1 MIKRETIEK
10 IFDTARVEEVIG
22 DFVNLKR
29 AGSNLKAY
37 SPFNDEKTPSFMV
50 SPSKQ
55 IWKDFSSGKGGN
67 VISFLM
73 EHERMTYPE
82 ALRWLAKRYNIEIE
96 EETQSAEDQQKQTER
111 EAMFLVL
118 EFAKNWFKTQLFDT
132 DAGKSVGLS
141 YFKSRGFRQET
152 LQLFETGFSPDQ
164 RDAFTKAALNKG
176 FKKDFLIKTGLT
188 LERND
193 RLIDRFRGRIM
204 FPIHSLSGRV
214 LGFGGRILDSSKK
227 TAKYINSPENEI
239 YHKSKIL
246 YGIYQAKQQIVK
258 DDQCILV
265 EGYTDVMA
273 FHQAGIKNTVASS
286 GTALTVEQIQL
297 IKRLTKNIL
306 VIFDGDR
313 AGISA
318 ALRGIDM
325 ILEQGLNVKVLLLPD
340 GEDPDSFSKKVS
352 TDELILYIADNTQ
365 DFINFKAAL
374 LQKEAQNDP
383 VKKGELIRNII
394 ESIAK
399 IPNPIQQEIYVKEVA
414 RIMEISE
421 QVLFRELAL
430 VLKGIAKRA
439 EKDALRQKQQ
449 ETLKPVAKQQ
459 PEIPSLTKREILER
473 EIIKLLLLY
482 GNKEIAVEDWDVKEI
497 PEDNSEPV
505 IEKFM
510 RTTVVADEIYKQ
522 LQEDEMEF
530 SNPVFKKLYQLII
543 PKSLERQ
550 NIDTA
555 QLMPELS
562 DEESRMISDIL
573 MDEQKYELANWADR
587 QIEVKSKEATL
598 GWHVMDVLLNLRRLL
613 IQDLINEKKEIF
625 KNEPS
630 DSDRINI
637 FNEIKDYLFLFR
649 LVSTK
654 LFRLA

>member
-1 MIKRETIEK
+1 MIKQETIEK

-29 AGSNLKAY
+29 AGSNLKGY
-37 SPFNDEKTPSFMV
+37 SPFNDEKSPSFMV

-96 EETQSAEDQQKQTER
+96 ETEQTDEERQKQTER
-111 EAMFLVL
+111 ESLFLVL
-118 EFAKNWFKTQLFDT
+118 EFAKNWFKEQLFDT
-132 DAGKSVGLS
+132 EIGQSVGLG
-141 YFKSRGFRQET
+141 YFKERGFRQET
-152 LQLFETGFSPDQ
+152 LKTFETGFSPEAF
-164 RDAFTKAALNKG
+164 DALTQAAIKKG
-176 FKKDFLIKTGLT
+176 FKKDFLIKSGLT
-188 LERND
+188 IERNGK
-193 RLIDRFRGRIM
+193 LIDRFRGRIM
-204 FPIHSLSGRV
+204 FPILSMSGRV
-214 LGFGGRILDSSKK
+214 LGFGGRILNSSFK
-227 TAKYINSPENEI
+227 TAKYINSPENKV

-246 YGIYQAKQQIVK
+246 YGIYQAKQSIVK
-258 DDQCILV
+258 EDQCILV

-273 FHQAGIKNTVASS
+273 FHQAGINNVVASS

-313 AGISA
+313 AGINA

-352 TDELILYIADNTQ
+352 TEELILYLANNTQ

-374 LQKEAQNDP
+374 LQEEAANDP
-383 VKKGELIRNII
+383 IKKGELIRNII

-399 IPNPIQQEIYVKEVA
+399 IPNSIQQEIYVKEVA
-414 RIMEISE
+414 RIMAISE
-421 QVLFRELAL
+421 KVLFKELAL
-430 VLKGIAKRA
+430 VLKGFQSRQ
-439 EKDALRQKQQ
+439 EKDVLRQKQR
-449 ETLKPVAKQQ
+449 ETLKPVEKSKEA
-459 PEIPSLTKREILER
+459 TVVVNKRDILER

-482 GNKEIAVEDWDVKEI
+482 GTKTIDIEDWDIKEI

-505 IEKFM
+505 IEKVIRKSM
-510 RTTVVADEIYKQ
+510 VAEEIYKQ
-522 LQEDEMEF
+522 LQEDELEF
-530 SNPVFKKLYQLII
+530 SNPVFNRLYNLII
-543 PKSLERQ
+543 TKNLEGEAV
-550 NIDTA
+550 D
-555 QLMPELS
+555 LSKLLPELS
-562 DEESRMISDIL
+562 EEEARMLSDIL
-573 MDEQKYELANWADR
+573 MADEKYKLANWEER
-587 QIEVKSKEATL
+587 QISVKSKEATL

-613 IQDLINEKKEIF
+613 IQELINTQKESF
-625 KNEPS
+625 KELDNETQ
-630 DSDRINI
+630 RINI
-637 FNEIKDYLFLFR
+637 FNEVKDYLFLFR

-654 LFRLA
+654 LYRLA

>member
-29 AGSNLKAY
+29 AGSNLKGY

-73 EHERMTYPE
+73 EQERMTYPE

-96 EETQSAEDQQKQTER
+96 EEEQSAEDKQKQTER

-118 EFAKNWFKTQLFDT
+118 EFAKNWFKSQLFDT
-132 DAGKSVGLS
+132 DTGKSVGLG
-141 YFKSRGFRQET
+141 YFKTRGFRQET
-152 LQLFETGFSPDQ
+152 LELFETGFSPD
-164 RDAFTKAALNKG
+164 RHDAFTRAALDKG
-176 FKKDFLIKTGLT
+176 FKKEFLIKTGLT

-399 IPNPIQQEIYVKEVA
+399 IPNAIQQEIYVKEVA
-414 RIMEISE
+414 RIMAISE
-421 QVLFRELAL
+421 QALFRELAL
-430 VLKGIAKRA
+430 VLKGIQRRV
-439 EKDALRQKQQ
+439 EKDTLRKKQQ
-449 ETLKPVAKQQ
+449 ETLKPVTKNK
-459 PEIPSLTKREILER
+459 PEAPALNRRDILER

-482 GNKEIAVEDWDVKEI
+482 GTKEIAVEDWDIKEI

-510 RTTVVADEIYKQ
+510 RNTIVADEIYKQ
-522 LQEDEMEF
+522 LQEDEMQF

-550 NIDTA
+550 EIDVA

-562 DEESRMISDIL
+562 EEESRLVSDIL
-573 MDEQKYELANWADR
+573 MDEEKYELANWADR

-613 IQDLINEKKEIF
+613 IQDLINEQKESL
-625 KNEPS
+625 KDS
-630 DSDRINI
+630 DSESKRIDI

>member
-1 MIKRETIEK
+1 MIKQETIEK

-29 AGSNLKAY
+29 AGSNLKGY
-37 SPFNDEKTPSFMV
+37 SPFNDEKSPSFMV

-96 EETQSAEDQQKQTER
+96 ETEQTDEERQKQTER
-111 EAMFLVL
+111 ESLFLVL
-118 EFAKNWFKTQLFDT
+118 EFAKNWFKEQLFDT
-132 DAGKSVGLS
+132 EIGQSVGLG
-141 YFKSRGFRQET
+141 YFKERGFRQET
-152 LQLFETGFSPDQ
+152 LKTFETGFSPEAF
-164 RDAFTKAALNKG
+164 DALTQAAIKKG
-176 FKKDFLIKTGLT
+176 FKKDFLIKSGLT
-188 LERND
+188 IERNGK
-193 RLIDRFRGRIM
+193 LIDRFRGRIM
-204 FPIHSLSGRV
+204 FPIHSMSGRV
-214 LGFGGRILDSSKK
+214 LGFGGRILNSSFK
-227 TAKYINSPENEI
+227 TAKYINSPENKV

-246 YGIYQAKQQIVK
+246 YGIYQAKQSIVK
-258 DDQCILV
+258 EDQCILV

-273 FHQAGIKNTVASS
+273 FHQAGINNVVASS

-313 AGISA
+313 AGINA

-352 TDELILYIADNTQ
+352 TEELILYLANNTQ

-374 LQKEAQNDP
+374 LQEEAANDP
-383 VKKGELIRNII
+383 IKKGELIRNII

-399 IPNPIQQEIYVKEVA
+399 IPNSIQQEIYVKEVA
-414 RIMEISE
+414 RIMAISE
-421 QVLFRELAL
+421 KVLFKELAL
-430 VLKGIAKRA
+430 VLKGFQSRQ
-439 EKDALRQKQQ
+439 EKDVLRQKQR
-449 ETLKPVAKQQ
+449 ETLKPVEKSKEA
-459 PEIPSLTKREILER
+459 TVVVNKRDILER

-482 GNKEIAVEDWDVKEI
+482 GTKTIDIEDWDIKEI

-505 IEKFM
+505 IEKVIRKSM
-510 RTTVVADEIYKQ
+510 VAEEIYKQ
-522 LQEDEMEF
+522 LQEDELEF
-530 SNPVFKKLYQLII
+530 SNPVFNRLYNLII
-543 PKSLERQ
+543 TKNLEGEAV
-550 NIDTA
+550 D
-555 QLMPELS
+555 LSKLLPELS
-562 DEESRMISDIL
+562 EEEARMLSDIL
-573 MDEQKYELANWADR
+573 MADEKYKLANWEER
-587 QIEVKSKEATL
+587 QISVKSKEATL

-613 IQDLINEKKEIF
+613 IQELINTQKESF
-625 KNEPS
+625 KELDNETQ
-630 DSDRINI
+630 RINI
-637 FNEIKDYLFLFR
+637 FNEVKDYLFLFR

-654 LFRLA
+654 LYRLA

>member
-29 AGSNLKAY
+29 AGSNLKGY
-37 SPFNDEKTPSFMV
+37 SPFNDEKSPSFMV

-96 EETQSAEDQQKQTER
+96 ETEQTEEERQHQTER
-111 EAMFLVL
+111 EAMFVVL
-118 EFAKNWFKTQLFDT
+118 EFAKNWYKEQLFNT
-132 DAGKSVGLS
+132 ELGKSAGLS
-141 YFKSRGFRQET
+141 YFKQRGFRQET
-152 LQLFETGFSPDQ
+152 LQTFETGFSSNQ
-164 RDAFTKAALNKG
+164 YDALTQAALNKG
-176 FKKDFLIKTGLT
+176 FKKEFLIKTGLT

-204 FPIHSLSGRV
+204 FPIQSMSGRV
-214 LGFGGRILDSSKK
+214 LGFGGRILDSSLK
-227 TAKYINSPENEI
+227 TAKYINSPENEV

-246 YGIYQAKQQIVK
+246 YGINQAKQAIVK
-258 DDQCILV
+258 EDQCILV

-273 FHQAGIKNTVASS
+273 FYQAGIKNTVASS
-286 GTALTVEQIQL
+286 GTALTIEQIQL
-297 IKRLTKNIL
+297 VKRLTKNIL

-313 AGISA
+313 AGIKA

-352 TDELILYIADNTQ
+352 TEDLILFLADHTQ

-374 LQKEAQNDP
+374 LQEDALNDP
-383 VKKGELIRNII
+383 IKKGELIRSII

-399 IPNPIQQEIYVKEVA
+399 IPNSIQQEIYIKEVA
-414 RIMEISE
+414 RIMDISE
-421 QVLFRELAL
+421 KALFKELAI
-430 VLKGIAKRA
+430 VLKSLNRRL
-439 EKDALRQKQQ
+439 EKDNLRKKQK
-449 ETLKPVAKQQ
+449 ETLKPVSPEKQAQ
-459 PEIPSLTKREILER
+459 PKYNKREILER
-473 EIIKLLLLY
+473 EIIKLLILN
-482 GNKEIAVEDWDVKEI
+482 GPTEIEVEDWEIKDI
-497 PEDNSEPV
+497 PEGNAEPI
-505 IEKFM
+505 IEKIT
-510 RTTVVADEIYKQ
+510 RKTIIADEIYKQ
-522 LQEDEMEF
+522 LQEDELEF
-530 SNPVFKKLYQLII
+530 SNPLFNQLYNRLI
-543 PKSLERQ
+543 PKSLEHQ
-550 NIDTA
+550 DIDLK
-555 QLMPELS
+555 QLMPQLS
-562 DEESRMISDIL
+562 EEEARLISDIL
-573 MDEQKYELANWADR
+573 MEEEKYSLANWGDR
-587 QIEVKSKEATL
+587 QIEVKTKDATL
-598 GWHVMDVLLNLRRLL
+598 GWHLMDVLLNLRRLL
-613 IQDLINEKKEIF
+613 LLELINEQKENL
-625 KNEPS
+625 KNVET
-630 DSDRINI
+630 DQTRINI

>member
-29 AGSNLKAY
+29 AGSNLKGY

-73 EHERMTYPE
+73 EQERMTYPE

-96 EETQSAEDQQKQTER
+96 EEEQSAEDKQKQTER

-118 EFAKNWFKTQLFDT
+118 EFAKNWFKSQLFDT
-132 DAGKSVGLS
+132 DTGKSVGLG

-152 LQLFETGFSPDQ
+152 LELFETGFSPD
-164 RDAFTKAALNKG
+164 RHDAFTQAALNKG
-176 FKKDFLIKTGLT
+176 FKKEFLIKTGLT

-383 VKKGELIRNII
+383 VKKGELIRSII

-399 IPNPIQQEIYVKEVA
+399 IPNAIQQEIYIKEVA
-414 RIMEISE
+414 RIMDISE
-421 QVLFRELAL
+421 NALFRELAL
-430 VLKGIAKRA
+430 ALKGIARRV
-439 EKDALRQKQQ
+439 EKDALRQKQK
-449 ETLKPVAKQQ
+449 ETLKPVTKNK
-459 PEIPSLTKREILER
+459 PEVPALNKRDILER

-482 GNKEIAVEDWDVKEI
+482 GTKEIEVEDWDIKEI

-522 LQEDEMEF
+522 LQEDEMQF

-550 NIDTA
+550 EIDVA

-562 DEESRMISDIL
+562 EEESRMVSDIL
-573 MDEQKYELANWADR
+573 MDEEKYELANWADR

-613 IQDLINEKKEIF
+613 IQDLINEQKETLKDI
-625 KNEPS
+625 
-630 DSDRINI
+630 DSERKRIDI